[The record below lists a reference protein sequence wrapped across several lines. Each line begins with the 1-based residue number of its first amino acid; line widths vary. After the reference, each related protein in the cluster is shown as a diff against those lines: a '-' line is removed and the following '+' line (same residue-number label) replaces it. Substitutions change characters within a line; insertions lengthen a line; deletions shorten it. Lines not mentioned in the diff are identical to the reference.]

1 MATVSIH
8 IEGHEDGTLDD
19 PADLAVA
26 LRYIAE
32 QLMSGEAGVHN
43 GDDVPL
49 PADVVQP
56 YQSPFGDDD
65 PDDLATWT
73 VQYGIY

>member
-8 IEGHEDGTLDD
+8 IEGHEDGSIDD

-32 QLMSGEAGVHN
+32 QLMSGEAGYHN
-43 GDDVPL
+43 GDNVPI
-49 PADVVQP
+49 PADVLTP
-56 YQSPFGDDD
+56 YDEDNRAS
-65 PDDLATWT
+65 WS
-73 VQYGIY
+73 VQYSRY